1 MRILEPAAGLIALFY
16 SLVHNYA
23 FAIGLVAVVVMLLI
37 TPLTLKST
45 KGMLEMQR
53 LQPEMRRL
61 QSEFKGD
68 RPKLNEAMMKLY
80 KEHKVN
86 PLSSCL
92 PIAAQMPVFIIM
104 FQALSGLVKRGSD
117 GTFSPK
123 YLNSTSDM
131 YHALDGQKEMLS
143 FGLDLAKS
151 PINAVR
157 DSFGTGLI
165 YIFLVVVL
173 AGLYFVQQRMVASRT
188 ISPTMSAGQAKLM
201 QYLPVAFAVF
211 QIFLTTQL
219 VVYYMVQAMVRIVQ
233 QHYIT
238 RRFYGHDQS
247 IGRQAQAASAQAR
260 DMAKDDKDQDA
271 KKNRDKNT
279 SKFGDSGKS
288 GNSPQPF
295 VSKRVTPPKGR
306 PSPPAQRPQPP
317 GKNRSGQI
325 ARRPKPPKN

>member
-1 MRILEPAAGLIALFY
+1 MFELAARLIALFY
-16 SLVHNYA
+16 GLVHSYA

-61 QSEFKGD
+61 QSEHKGD
-68 RPKLNEAMMKLY
+68 RAKLNEEMMKLY

-104 FQALSGLVKRGSD
+104 FRALHGLVNRGAD
-117 GTFSPK
+117 GTFAPK
-123 YLNSTSDM
+123 YLKPSSDL
-131 YHALDGQKEMLS
+131 YQALDSKKQMLS

-151 PINAVR
+151 PIHAVQ
-157 DSFGTGLI
+157 DNFGTGLI
-165 YIFLVVVL
+165 YMFLVVVL

-188 ISPTMSAGQAKLM
+188 VSPTMSAGQAKLM
-201 QYLPVAFAVF
+201 QYMPVAFAIF

-219 VVYYMVQAMVRIVQ
+219 VVYYMVQALVRIIQ
-233 QHYIT
+233 QYYIT

-247 IGRQAQAASAQAR
+247 IGRQAQAASAKAR
-260 DMAKDDKDQDA
+260 DMAKE
-271 KKNRDKNT
+271 DKNQST
-279 SKFGDSGKS
+279 KKVQDKKQQ
-288 GNSPQPF
+288 SPGSAPAPF
-295 VSKRVTPPKGR
+295 VSKRVTPAKGKPT
-306 PSPPAQRPQPP
+306 PSQRPQPP

-325 ARRPKPPKN
+325 SRRPKPPQN

>member
-1 MRILEPAAGLIALFY
+1 MFELAARLIALFY
-16 SLVHNYA
+16 GLVHNYA

-68 RPKLNEAMMKLY
+68 RSKLNEAMMKLY
-80 KEHKVN
+80 QEHKVN

-104 FQALSGLVKRGSD
+104 FRALHGLVNRGSD

-123 YLNSTSDM
+123 YLKPTSDL
-131 YHALDGQKEMLS
+131 YRSLDGHKEMLS

-151 PINAVR
+151 PVNAVR
-157 DSFGTGLI
+157 DNFGTGLI

-188 ISPTMSAGQAKLM
+188 VSPTMSAGQAKLM
-201 QYLPVAFAVF
+201 QYMPVGFAVF

-219 VVYYMVQAMVRIVQ
+219 VVYYMVQALVRIIQ
-233 QHYIT
+233 QYYIT
-238 RRFYGHDQS
+238 KRFYGHDES
-247 IGRQAQAASAQAR
+247 IGRQAQAASAKAR
-260 DMAKDDKDQDA
+260 DMAKEDKEQST
-271 KKNRDKNT
+271 KKISEKKH
-279 SKFGDSGKS
+279 SQSG
-288 GNSPQPF
+288 SPSEPF
-295 VSKRVTPPKGR
+295 ISKRVTPPKGKPT
-306 PSPPAQRPQPP
+306 PSIRRPQPP
-317 GKNRSGQI
+317 GKNRSGRI
-325 ARRPKPPKN
+325 TRRQKPPEN

>member
-1 MRILEPAAGLIALFY
+1 MFELAARLIALFY
-16 SLVHNYA
+16 GLVHSYA

-61 QSEFKGD
+61 QSEHKGD
-68 RPKLNEAMMKLY
+68 RAKLNEEMMKLY

-104 FQALSGLVKRGSD
+104 FRALHGLVNRGAD
-117 GTFSPK
+117 GTFAPK
-123 YLNSTSDM
+123 YLKPSSDL
-131 YHALDGQKEMLS
+131 YQALDSKKQMLS

-151 PINAVR
+151 PIHAVQ
-157 DSFGTGLI
+157 DNFGTGLI
-165 YIFLVVVL
+165 YMFLVVVL

-188 ISPTMSAGQAKLM
+188 VSPTMSAGQAKLM
-201 QYLPVAFAVF
+201 QYMPVAFAIF

-219 VVYYMVQAMVRIVQ
+219 VVYYMVQALVRIIQ
-233 QHYIT
+233 QYYIT

-247 IGRQAQAASAQAR
+247 IGRQAQAASAKAR
-260 DMAKDDKDQDA
+260 DMAKE
-271 KKNRDKNT
+271 DKNQST
-279 SKFGDSGKS
+279 KKVQDKKQP
-288 GNSPQPF
+288 SPGSAPAPF
-295 VSKRVTPPKGR
+295 VSKRVTPAKGKPT
-306 PSPPAQRPQPP
+306 PSQRPQPP

-325 ARRPKPPKN
+325 SRRPKPPQN